1 MCGIDNEK
9 RDILCS
15 EVWSE
20 AWWLVVAM
28 FIQIVGVQTLDLRMT
43 NKIHQSS
50 IRNNL
55 RECGDVELW
64 MELQTNLREDLQ
76 FYNHREG
83 PY

>member
-1 MCGIDNEK
+1 MVETPFWPETVLDTDRSWQLRMCGIDNEK

-50 IRNNL
+50 HS
-55 RECGDVELW
+55 E
-64 MELQTNLREDLQ
+64 
-76 FYNHREG
+76 
-83 PY
+83 

>member
-50 IRNNL
+50 IPNNL
-55 RECGDVELW
+55 RECGDVKAVTE
-64 MELQTNLREDLQ
+64 REW
-76 FYNHREG
+76 RRVR
-83 PY
+83 